1 MATTLNIEGV
11 VKNVREDQ
19 GYYGAVVK
27 VTIAGDDGNTY
38 WFSSTA
44 KFVWRLKT
52 DERVVITATEKD
64 RKPSTY
70 KRGTDFV
77 VVKRPK
83 LVRSLGRDEATQVR
97 REVETAEAIRTEAK
111 AMGNEETVDILDGL
125 LEKSKAKL
133 DALSAKY
140 EDKKLVEE
148 ALPPIDVLR
157 GEA

>member
-1 MATTLNIEGV
+1 MANTLNIEGV
-11 VKNVREDQ
+11 IKNVREDE
-19 GYYGAVVK
+19 GYYGRVVK
-27 VTIAGDDGNTY
+27 VTLAGDDGNTY

-83 LVRSLGRDEATQVR
+83 LVKSYGRDVATDAR
-97 REVETAEAIRTEAK
+97 REIETAERIREEAQAVGNTEA
-111 AMGNEETVDILDGL
+111 VDILDGL
-125 LEKSKAKL
+125 LAKSKAKL
-133 DALSAKY
+133 DAVTEKNRERRDAL
-140 EDKKLVEE
+140 E